1 MSFYAKSAAV
11 AAAIAV
17 MATPAFAADPPA
29 GTPDQDDN
37 PGAVHKPESTPPSN
51 DGTAHKSDS
60 TPPSNDG
67 TGHKPDSTPPSND
80 GTEHKP
86 TTPGPKAG
94 LTAKAKAYGRHCKD
108 ESKKHVEG
116 EKGTPF
122 SQCVTAMAK
131 LASGKTSSPRKACSE
146 LSKKHKAGQKGTPF
160 SRCLSNGAKLLR
172 EHVDDGEE

>member
-1 MSFYAKSAAV
+1 MPNRGNMSFFAKSAAV

-17 MATPAFAADPPA
+17 MAAPAFAADRPA
-29 GTPDQDDN
+29 GTPDQDNN

-51 DGTAHKSDS
+51 HGSE
-60 TPPSNDG
+60 
-67 TGHKPDSTPPSND
+67 HKPDSTPPSNE

-86 TTPGPKAG
+86 DGTPGPKAG
-94 LTAKAKAYGRHCKD
+94 LPAKAKAYGRYCQG

-131 LASGKTSSPRKACSE
+131 LASGKTTSPRKACKK
-146 LSKKHKAGQKGTPF
+146 LSKKHIGGEKGTPF
-160 SRCLSNGAKLLR
+160 SLCVSAGAKLLR
-172 EHVDDGEE
+172 EHDDDGEE